1 MCNISENF
9 MIHEN
14 NVRINLFIFDI
25 IKICMDSRLRLLKV
39 KTGDVAYF
47 IFHSRVQMYYKVLQ
61 ACMSI

>member
-1 MCNISENF
+1 

-47 IFHSRVQMYYKVLQ
+47 IFYCRVQMYYKVLQ

>member
-1 MCNISENF
+1 

-25 IKICMDSRLRLLKV
+25 IKICMDTRLRLLKV

-47 IFHSRVQMYYKVLQ
+47 IFYCRVQMYYKVLQ